1 MKPTTPAGG
10 WDCEFGPP
18 PPYFLPVSGAKS
30 LAGGAPAATWEI
42 IGGQEARP
50 HSHPY
55 MAYLLTQTPVGL
67 GTCGGFLVREDFVLT
82 ADLPGPINVILGAHN
97 IERLESTQ
105 QRISV
110 LRAIRH
116 PEYDQQTNLNDIM
129 LLQLAFSH
137 CGGSISSWD
146 HGGGSRPSPGT
157 KCTVAGWGLV
167 GPYARTDV
175 LQDVRLR
182 VQRDQECSDRFDFY
196 TRQTQI
202 CVWDPRKRKS
212 TFLGDTGGP
221 LMCQQEAKG
230 IVSYVNRMGAPPAVF
245 TSISSFLPWIRR
257 TMRRFNQWGQT
268 ETPRD

>member
-1 MKPTTPAGG
+1 MKPLLLMVAFLLPPRAWAG
-10 WDCEFGPP
+10 
-18 PPYFLPVSGAKS
+18 
-30 LAGGAPAATWEI
+30 EI

-82 ADLPGPINVILGAHN
+82 AARCWGSPINVILGAHN

-129 LLQLAFSH
+129 LLQLENSARLNRNVRP
-137 CGGSISSWD
+137 ITLPLTPT
-146 HGGGSRPSPGT
+146 RPSPGT

-202 CVWDPRKRKS
+202 CVGDPRKRKS

-221 LMCQQEAKG
+221 LVCQQEAKG